1 MNEYEEGY
9 QDGYSEG
16 FSDCMREVLQI
27 FAEEID
33 SLESDIKDNKYSFIT
48 GMQKSFLAE
57 AKSLKEQIEK
67 ELQRR
72 NGNEIY

>member
-1 MNEYEEGY
+1 MEMLDSCYSEGY
-9 QDGYSEG
+9 KDGYS
-16 FSDCMREVLQI
+16 DCLMEVLQI

-67 ELQRR
+67 ELKGDQ
-72 NGNEIY
+72 